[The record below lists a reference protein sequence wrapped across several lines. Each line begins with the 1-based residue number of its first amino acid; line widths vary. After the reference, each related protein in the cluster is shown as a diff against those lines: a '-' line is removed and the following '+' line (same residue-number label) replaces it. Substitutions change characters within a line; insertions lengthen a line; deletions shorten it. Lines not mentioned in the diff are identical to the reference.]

1 MISIDFHPCFL
12 LPQGC
17 LIAVSRLARPS
28 SLVFPVIKLANWTN
42 AACAVTIISLPLC
55 SAAPIE
61 PGTTNSLTLSA
72 FLQLVVEHNE
82 SVQARV
88 LEFQIAQ
95 KKFKAERGIFEPE
108 LLLSYDRVENKR
120 ENTAEQRRSTGIPQ
134 FEEKNNIYTA
144 GLDALIPT
152 GARIR
157 LGYSLHDLRNNLQDP
172 PFGIIVTNTPRREFQ
187 TFAGV
192 NLTQPLL
199 KNAWFSA
206 TLANI
211 RLAALASDVAFQEYR
226 HQMMLVISTS
236 EATYWNLY
244 LAQEQVRFF
253 RESTSLAETLVRDNE
268 ARFQTGKGSELEILE
283 AKAGLALRKT
293 KLAEAEQKRVE
304 TATQMLTLISQTATE
319 PTSILQAVDSPM
331 GSVFGPQPAES
342 AQTAL
347 EMNPDY
353 IGQLKKLTEE
363 NIRVAYARNQHLPE
377 IDLKASYGLNGLG
390 PDPESSWED
399 VQQRG
404 FPSFSVGVEWHIP
417 LGGGIKARNEL
428 AAAKLRKQQALITLK
443 ETEIQIL
450 NAIDTALRK
459 IRSTHDAIGD
469 YEQIVSFNRNLLDSE
484 LERLEVGKIGS
495 RRVLEVDASLFEAK
509 NAVVEAQVQ
518 NERARLELELVQGT
532 VLRSRNLDLPQKE
545 IKLRTAGLLKQVGL
559 SEHQYRSLLKDLQ
572 LTRERRMPFS
582 QTGAQEERGGLGR
595 TSAPQFISTDDDE
608 KTPRILRQTI
618 DELNTTRPQK

>member
-1 MISIDFHPCFL
+1 MPV
-12 LPQGC
+12 
-17 LIAVSRLARPS
+17 IAVSRSARS
-28 SLVFPVIKLANWTN
+28 SFVALPAIKLANWIN
-42 AACAVTIISLPLC
+42 AACGVTVISLPLC
-55 SAAPIE
+55 SAATIQ
-61 PGTTNSLTLSA
+61 PGRTNDLTLRE
-72 FLQLVVEHNE
+72 FLQLVAERNE
-82 SVQARV
+82 SVQARE
-88 LEFQIAQ
+88 LEFQITQ

-108 LLLSYDRVENKR
+108 LLLSYDRVENRR

-134 FEEKNNIYTA
+134 FEEKNNIYNA
-144 GLDALIPT
+144 GLEALIPT
-152 GARIR
+152 GAKIR

-226 HQMMLVISTS
+226 HQMMLVISTA
-236 EATYWNLY
+236 EAAYWNLF

-253 RESTSLAETLVRDNE
+253 RESALLAETLVRDNE
-268 ARFQTGKGSELEILE
+268 ARFQAGKGSELEVLE

-319 PTSILQAVDSPM
+319 PTPILQAVDSPI
-331 GSVFGPQPAES
+331 GSVSAPRLAES

-347 EMNPDY
+347 KMNPDY
-353 IGQLKKLTEE
+353 IGQMKRLTEE
-363 NIRVAYARNQHLPE
+363 NIRVAYAKNQHLPE

-404 FPSFSVGVEWHIP
+404 FPSFSAGVEWHIP
-417 LGGGIKARNEL
+417 LGGGIRAKNEL
-428 AAAKLRKQQALITLK
+428 DAAKLRKQQALVTLK
-443 ETEIQIL
+443 ETETQIL
-450 NAIDTALRK
+450 NALDTALRK
-459 IRSTHDAIGD
+459 IRSTHEAIGD

-495 RRVLEVDASLFEAK
+495 RRVLEVEASLFEAK
-509 NAVVEAQVQ
+509 NAVVEARVQ

-532 VLRSRNLDLPQKE
+532 VLQSRNLDLPQKE
-545 IKLRTAGLLKQVGL
+545 IKQRTAGLLKQAGL

-572 LTRERRMPFS
+572 LQGERRMPFS
-582 QTGAQEERGGLGR
+582 ETGAQEEPRGFRR
-595 TSAPQFISTDDDE
+595 TIAPPFISTENDE
-608 KTPRILRQTI
+608 NTPRILRQTI
-618 DELNTTRPQK
+618 DESKATKPPK